1 MQEEN
6 KYYMPQ
12 IEEFYVGFEYEWSS
26 EAISAMLRTR
36 PTPSWQTKKVENFTD
51 LIYLEADL
59 TIDLIRVKY
68 LDSQDI
74 IDLGWTVSYT
84 NDKYLSAGISKEFTV
99 GDSKIEEL
107 TLHFDYLDNTV
118 HISALRSW
126 ETITFFMGT
135 IKNKSELSRI
145 MNMLGIC
152 KK

>member
-1 MQEEN
+1 MDQEN
-6 KYYMPQ
+6 KYYTPSL
-12 IEEFYVGFEYEWSS
+12 EEFHVGFEYEWSS

-74 IDLGWTVSYT
+74 IDLGWSYIPDNST
-84 NDKYLSAGISKEFTV
+84 GDGNFRWYAAYNGFGKWELKYYGCVEDFP
-99 GDSKIEEL
+99 EL
-107 TLHFDYLDNTV
+107 NCQLIIKFEGRHMFIGV
-118 HISALRSW
+118 
-126 ETITFFMGT
+126 

-145 MNMLGIC
+145 MKMLNII
-152 KK
+152 